1 MAAFKFD
8 FALPEPTAKPAAAV
22 APKDFR
28 FDFMAKPAPTPEPPA
43 PSAAAAV
50 EARQLHLDDGARIE
64 ADYRTVEVDLGAG
77 VAPFRIVDTDGLTL
91 PELADTAQAP
101 ADVIPGVYEGGLK
114 ARARAVHPTRRSAPA
129 SPRPPLPRGAV
140 RSGSPRSISC
150 ASSRLTPKA
159 RPARRGAGT
168 GDGGGN

>member
-8 FALPEPTAKPAAAV
+8 FALPEPTAPKPAAAV

-50 EARQLHLDDGARIE
+50 EARELHLDDGARIE
-64 ADYRTVEVDLGAG
+64 ADFRTVEVALGAG
-77 VAPFRIVDTDGLTL
+77 VGPFTIVDTDGLTL

-114 ARARAVHPTRRSAPA
+114 ASSRWNTRAPPTRVARAFLLVS
-129 SPRPPLPRGAV
+129 L
-140 RSGSPRSISC
+140 
-150 ASSRLTPKA
+150 
-159 RPARRGAGT
+159 
-168 GDGGGN
+168 